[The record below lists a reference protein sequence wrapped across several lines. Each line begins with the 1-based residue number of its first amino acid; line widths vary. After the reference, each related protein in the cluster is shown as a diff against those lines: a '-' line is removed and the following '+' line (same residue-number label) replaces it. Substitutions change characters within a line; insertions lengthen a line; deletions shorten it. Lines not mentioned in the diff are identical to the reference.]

1 LNGDKSS
8 TENDFLKFETRGAA
22 AIYVAYDK
30 RIASVPAWL
39 AAWKA
44 TGEQVVDSRSNV
56 YAVYTKNTL
65 GGRIVLGGNHGSADD
80 NMYLV
85 FAAPQSGN
93 AALVAG
99 MNKAAYAVA
108 QVGVGDTYYIDRPYT
123 VSSIP
128 DSLKGLIWIKTAKED
143 NTNSDSEFL
152 RISLTENTQIYLAV
166 DPRMSP
172 LPAWMSE
179 WKAQKMQIVD
189 SRGDKFNVLSKICN
203 AGDAVLGGNG
213 GYPEDNMYIVLLKPA
228 GANDRG
234 YSEQPG
240 YFTLSQNYPNP
251 FNPKT
256 AIPFKIHKDGRLKIS
271 VFNLLGQTV
280 KVLIDADFAAGF
292 QDEVMWDATD
302 EKGLPVA
309 SGLYFYRIEQ
319 EQFAKTRRM
328 MLLR

>member
-1 LNGDKSS
+1 LYFVIN
-8 TENDFLKFETRGAA
+8 N
-22 AIYVAYDK
+22 
-30 RIASVPAWL
+30 
-39 AAWKA
+39 
-44 TGEQVVDSRSNV
+44 
-56 YAVYTKNTL
+56 
-65 GGRIVLGGNHGSADD
+65 
-80 NMYLV
+80 
-85 FAAPQSGN
+85 
-93 AALVAG
+93 
-99 MNKAAYAVA
+99 
-108 QVGVGDTYYIDRPYT
+108 
-123 VSSIP
+123 
-128 DSLKGLIWIKTAKED
+128 
-143 NTNSDSEFL
+143 
-152 RISLTENTQIYLAV
+152 
-166 DPRMSP
+166 
-172 LPAWMSE
+172 
-179 WKAQKMQIVD
+179 
-189 SRGDKFNVLSKICN
+189 
-203 AGDAVLGGNG
+203 
-213 GYPEDNMYIVLLKPA
+213 PA
-228 GANDRG
+228 GPNDRG